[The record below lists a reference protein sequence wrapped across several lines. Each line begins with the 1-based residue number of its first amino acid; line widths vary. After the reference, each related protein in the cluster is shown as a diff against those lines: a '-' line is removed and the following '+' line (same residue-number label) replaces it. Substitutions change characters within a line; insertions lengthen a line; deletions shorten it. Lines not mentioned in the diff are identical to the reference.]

1 MIASTAK
8 FSYINNA
15 NGAIEM
21 SEKKELTVSKGGA
34 KIIIT
39 MAEICHGEGIGP
51 NYAQLLQEIILAYPE
66 LESEIP
72 SHIW

>member
-1 MIASTAK
+1 
-8 FSYINNA
+8 
-15 NGAIEM
+15 M
-21 SEKKELTVSKGGA
+21 SEKKELTVSKDGA

-51 NYAQLLQEIILAYPE
+51 NYAQLLQEIIFAYPE